1 VNNLGELTEKIM
13 LELEKRNVKSLK
25 QVRQVLEKI
34 EEQVEGDIV
43 NSFLDTII
51 DSIEKDKDL
60 LTLYISLRNMKDD
73 LRKK

>member
-1 VNNLGELTEKIM
+1 M